1 MTRATITTELD
12 FEGFSI
18 EVDGEYWR
26 YEDEQ
31 VTDLT
36 LCCLWMHHADDQG
49 IYATYDLL
57 RNLDKD
63 ARLQVERNLFA
74 VPGVVDRLATDIA
87 AQGEDLHI
95 EPDYDPHTEDD

>member
-1 MTRATITTELD
+1 MTHATITTELD

-36 LCCLWMHHADDQG
+36 LVCLWMHSVDDQG

-74 VPGVVDRLATDIA
+74 VPGVVDRLAADIV

-95 EPDYDPHTEDD
+95 EPDYDPHEEG

>member
-36 LCCLWMHHADDQG
+36 LVCLWMHHADDQG

-57 RNLDKD
+57 RHLDKA

-74 VPGVVDRLATDIA
+74 VPGVVARLIQDIA

-95 EPDYDPHTEDD
+95 EPDTYMKEY

>member
-36 LCCLWMHHADDQG
+36 LVYLWVHEPDETGNTKAF
-49 IYATYDLL
+49 DLL

-74 VPGVVDRLATDIA
+74 VPGVVERLAQDIA

-95 EPDYDPHTEDD
+95 EPDYDPHTEED

>member
-36 LCCLWMHHADDQG
+36 LCRLWVHEPDEEGNTKAF
-49 IYATYDLL
+49 DLL
-57 RNLDKD
+57 YGLDRPS
-63 ARLQVERNLFA
+63 RLCVERNLFA
-74 VPGVVDRLATDIA
+74 VPGVVARLIQDIA
-87 AQGEDLHI
+87 TQGEDLHI
-95 EPDYDPHTEDD
+95 EPDYDPHEED